1 MDIGRLKNNTKF
13 YDCEEYMYDT
23 EIILS
28 LKEDPNFNLHI
39 WDGYVMDIFDAPP
52 LHGLG
57 WHGFTRDYQE
67 FKGAFSD
74 DNDNKIE
81 LTDLKEYLTDLLQYE
96 KKQFD
101 FEATQEVFE
110 LIADFLR
117 YAIAT
122 GQTVVMEVS

>member
-1 MDIGRLKNNTKF
+1 MDIGRLKNNRV
-13 YDCEEYMYDT
+13 YNEEDMCDT

-39 WDGYVMDIFDAPP
+39 WEGYFRDIFGHPF

-81 LTDLKEYLTDLLQYE
+81 LPDLEEYLTDMLQYAE
-96 KKQFD
+96 KEFR
-101 FEATQEVFE
+101 FEETSEVFE

>member
-1 MDIGRLKNNTKF
+1 MDIGRIKNNRV
-13 YDCEEYMYDT
+13 YNEEDMYDT

-28 LKEDPNFNLHI
+28 LREDPNFNLHI
-39 WDGYVMDIFDAPP
+39 WEGYIDDIFDHPP

-81 LTDLKEYLTDLLQYE
+81 LPDLEEYLTDMLQYAE
-96 KKQFD
+96 KEFR
-101 FEATQEVFE
+101 FEETSEVFE